1 VFLSS
6 SSFLLISGFC
16 PGILPLHV
24 VPPNQFR
31 RYSTSSDFGASTK
44 TETQWPTPSHTSS
57 DFGASTKTET
67 QWPTPSSTP
76 SEILLSQLHHV
87 NSNNLWSAFA
97 LYSRSRRFQLEEEA
111 CPFPLN
117 KIPQK
122 VREAV
127 ARSFPSSIFPFDTC
141 EVISSLTIERGE
153 GPERGRRLARKG
165 FRVRFYPSGLVAY
178 VSCTRQTEGSY
189 AYNLATDDWAEF
201 QSCPSFIGCFLIDEI
216 FLEEG
221 GTKVKEVEPLILA

>member
-1 VFLSS
+1 
-6 SSFLLISGFC
+6 
-16 PGILPLHV
+16 
-24 VPPNQFR
+24 
-31 RYSTSSDFGASTK
+31 
-44 TETQWPTPSHTSS
+44 
-57 DFGASTKTET
+57 
-67 QWPTPSSTP
+67 
-76 SEILLSQLHHV
+76 
-87 NSNNLWSAFA
+87 
-97 LYSRSRRFQLEEEA
+97 
-111 CPFPLN
+111 LN